1 MVSLRE
7 KYKKFIKNN
16 RLILKSKQSFQN
28 KKHNVFTEE
37 VDKKHNAF
45 TEEVDKIAL
54 SANDDK
60 RIKTIGS
67 IEAYE
72 YGTNKEI
79 TLRKEEIK
87 SKKKNNMLNEKL
99 WQCYMRKHKHKS

>member
-1 MVSLRE
+1 M
-7 KYKKFIKNN
+7 
-16 RLILKSKQSFQN
+16 
-28 KKHNVFTEE
+28 
-37 VDKKHNAF
+37 
-45 TEEVDKIAL
+45 

-60 RIKTIGS
+60 RIKTKGS

-87 SKKKNNMLNEKL
+87 SKKKKQYVKWETMTMLHEKT
-99 WQCYMRKHKHKS
+99 

>member
-1 MVSLRE
+1 MVSLWE

-37 VDKKHNAF
+37 VDKKHNVF

-60 RIKTIGS
+60 RIKTKGS

-87 SKKKNNMLNEKL
+87 SKKKKQYVKWETMTMLHEKT
-99 WQCYMRKHKHKS
+99 